1 MFGDKNY
8 RVGSGRIKSR
18 VSGLTS
24 KKKTDIVCERRA
36 GREGP
41 RETLS
46 VGRSDLRVALTRVE
60 NKKYIHSLK
69 LNSNDVLLKN

>member
-1 MFGDKNY
+1 MINY

-41 RETLS
+41 RETL
-46 VGRSDLRVALTRVE
+46 GRSDLRVALTRVE
-60 NKKYIHSLK
+60 NKEYIHSLK
-69 LNSNDVLLKN
+69 LKSNDVLLKN